1 MRASEIS
8 QEAQA
13 HTLALVRKIA
23 VTWAGH
29 RAGDTR
35 PRVTCTCWAVV
46 TACVVLL
53 LGAQA
58 VPVRRWLQ
66 RCPHSTQPGPGAGT
80 GRAAARS
87 VTVTVLAASQGS
99 QDASWLKHAVFLFP
113 PMCSTKT
120 KGERDSSLPGAGA
133 ALSCSSRPPPPPPGL
148 QRPCPGLVVLQG
160 CGAACP
166 LLPGWPSPCSTCT
179 SSFFFPPLFIFF
191 FSVNNFISHFDI
203 YQTHLGACL
212 PEGEMAQEEI
222 HLHSLEKG
230 EVWNPSP

>member
-58 VPVRRWLQ
+58 APVGRWLQ

-133 ALSCSSRPPPPPPGL
+133 ALSCSSLPGA
-148 QRPCPGLVVLQG
+148 G
-160 CGAACP
+160 GAAGPRCF
-166 LLPGWPSPCSTCT
+166 LPAAPRLALTLQHLHF
-179 SSFFFPPLFIFF
+179 FFFPLFFFF
-191 FSVNNFISHFDI
+191 FSEQLYFP
-203 YQTHLGACL
+203 L
-212 PEGEMAQEEI
+212 
-222 HLHSLEKG
+222 
-230 EVWNPSP
+230 